1 MLKLHVIIAS
11 TRPGRIGLPV
21 GQWFFKRAKAHAKL
35 DVTLVDLKE
44 VALPLY
50 DEAEHPRLE
59 KYQHAH
65 TKAWSATVRAADA
78 FVIVT
83 PEYNFSMPPALVNAF
98 DYVYNEWNYK
108 PLAFVSYGGASGG
121 LRAVQHAKNLVTS
134 LKMVPLVESV
144 SLPFVAKLVA
154 DGAFAATDA
163 HDKSADVVL
172 DELLRWAEALAP
184 MRAAKP

>member
-21 GQWFFKRAKAHAKL
+21 GQWFFERAKAHAKL

-65 TKAWSATVRAADA
+65 TKA
-78 FVIVT
+78 
-83 PEYNFSMPPALVNAF
+83 
-98 DYVYNEWNYK
+98 
-108 PLAFVSYGGASGG
+108 
-121 LRAVQHAKNLVTS
+121 
-134 LKMVPLVESV
+134 
-144 SLPFVAKLVA
+144 
-154 DGAFAATDA
+154 
-163 HDKSADVVL
+163 
-172 DELLRWAEALAP
+172 
-184 MRAAKP
+184 